1 MTHLEKDTE
10 LMSKLRVRLVLG
22 IILLAAVSA
31 AFYGVLYHVNLSVRL
46 SQNIIQGKNRIY
58 DAGQEIMLL
67 QSYQADAAA
76 SELETRLK
84 VMGLNLKPLLGTDDG
99 AGKAPVTGP
108 SYVDEGKAF
117 VRVTEEKVEAP
128 EEMPSDVK
136 LDPELFMEEKGFFFS
151 GSGEQAEHI
160 IYYYKVADSFYY
172 IEWDAYEKS
181 TFYRAGQ
188 ELEEGIRAMED
199 AFALNILW
207 FSRMDDEN
215 GKPTYIVTYVP
226 ESFPKIETPEE
237 YGFTDDLLA
246 GAEQMEENRNKD
258 IEKGTAD
265 YQPVVIDGK
274 EYECFIRTPDQGLNV
289 LAFMIPASDVRG
301 GAVRKTAYQTILFL
315 IIAAAF
321 FAWAYSVRIL
331 VIKHNL
337 NEEQRKTFS
346 PRAVCRKAVVFVV
359 VGALMTVGFSAFL
372 ESLFAS
378 YNMTK
383 VADRC
388 LESLTDRLKS
398 EEEKALKYEKMRME
412 SFEQCAQ
419 SIARKLAM
427 DLEAEE
433 TEEVLVSTL
442 ESSCREIN
450 ADYIVIFDESGK
462 QVLTNSDYS
471 GLTLSGS
478 GEGIRDFRRL
488 LNGVPLISKTR
499 VEDEVTGQSK
509 AVIGTCVPVNANDG
523 GRRYWAMLLYVN
535 PEQVQS
541 NFMQP
546 VEEVMGSIVYRDTM
560 CFSADPDS
568 GKILSASKPELKGRN
583 ALVLGLPED
592 ALVDSYMGFFSFN
605 GISVYAKCVET
616 NGVLYYYTI
625 GVDRMYQAI
634 PTVMA
639 STVCT
644 YLILMAIMAFIL
656 ISGYRKLYQAY
667 ALIGEELRE
676 DKHMILTP
684 SGKIKRSIDPSSR
697 WTFSASQFGSST
709 PFHNAYTAA
718 TMIYVSAVI
727 VIAAFVLTG
736 QLSVE
741 NSAVAFIV
749 KGGWTRGLNLFA
761 VANILFLFVEVSIS
775 VIFIKALLRAITMY
789 NGTKSETIGRFLL
802 NFVNYAAVIVFI
814 YFALSYIGI
823 KTETLLASL
832 GLLTFALS
840 LGAQDLVKDILAGLA
855 IVFDG
860 AYQVGDIIEIN
871 GFRGTVLEVGV
882 RSIKIEG
889 RGGNILI
896 VGNRD
901 VKNIINKTRK
911 NSWYALEIKIKEGQD
926 ICAVEKLLMEN
937 LPAIGESIEGIIS
950 GPVYKGITGIERGA
964 IILSIIAECE
974 EKDYHAVG
982 RELNRAVIVLFE
994 IHGIAIA

>member
-1 MTHLEKDTE
+1 M
-10 LMSKLRVRLVLG
+10 
-22 IILLAAVSA
+22 
-31 AFYGVLYHVNLSVRL
+31 
-46 SQNIIQGKNRIY
+46 
-58 DAGQEIMLL
+58 
-67 QSYQADAAA
+67 
-76 SELETRLK
+76 
-84 VMGLNLKPLLGTDDG
+84 
-99 AGKAPVTGP
+99 
-108 SYVDEGKAF
+108 
-117 VRVTEEKVEAP
+117 
-128 EEMPSDVK
+128 
-136 LDPELFMEEKGFFFS
+136 
-151 GSGEQAEHI
+151 
-160 IYYYKVADSFYY
+160 
-172 IEWDAYEKS
+172 
-181 TFYRAGQ
+181 
-188 ELEEGIRAMED
+188 
-199 AFALNILW
+199 
-207 FSRMDDEN
+207 
-215 GKPTYIVTYVP
+215 
-226 ESFPKIETPEE
+226 
-237 YGFTDDLLA
+237 
-246 GAEQMEENRNKD
+246 
-258 IEKGTAD
+258 
-265 YQPVVIDGK
+265 
-274 EYECFIRTPDQGLNV
+274 
-289 LAFMIPASDVRG
+289 
-301 GAVRKTAYQTILFL
+301 
-315 IIAAAF
+315 
-321 FAWAYSVRIL
+321 
-331 VIKHNL
+331 
-337 NEEQRKTFS
+337 
-346 PRAVCRKAVVFVV
+346 
-359 VGALMTVGFSAFL
+359 
-372 ESLFAS
+372 
-378 YNMTK
+378 
-383 VADRC
+383 
-388 LESLTDRLKS
+388 
-398 EEEKALKYEKMRME
+398 
-412 SFEQCAQ
+412 
-419 SIARKLAM
+419 
-427 DLEAEE
+427 
-433 TEEVLVSTL
+433 STL

-488 LNGVPLISKTR
+488 LNGVPLISKTC

-546 VEEVMGSIVYRDTM
+546 VEEIMGSIVYRDTM

-568 GKILSASKPELKGRN
+568 GKILSASKPE
-583 ALVLGLPED
+583 
-592 ALVDSYMGFFSFN
+592 LVDSYMGFFSFN

-814 YFALSYIGI
+814 YFAMKFLS
-823 KTETLLASL
+823 
-832 GLLTFALS
+832 
-840 LGAQDLVKDILAGLA
+840 
-855 IVFDG
+855 
-860 AYQVGDIIEIN
+860 
-871 GFRGTVLEVGV
+871 
-882 RSIKIEG
+882 
-889 RGGNILI
+889 
-896 VGNRD
+896 
-901 VKNIINKTRK
+901 
-911 NSWYALEIKIKEGQD
+911 
-926 ICAVEKLLMEN
+926 
-937 LPAIGESIEGIIS
+937 
-950 GPVYKGITGIERGA
+950 
-964 IILSIIAECE
+964 
-974 EKDYHAVG
+974 
-982 RELNRAVIVLFE
+982 
-994 IHGIAIA
+994 

>member
-1 MTHLEKDTE
+1 
-10 LMSKLRVRLVLG
+10 MSKLRVRLVLG

-337 NEEQRKTFS
+337 NEV
-346 PRAVCRKAVVFVV
+346 PRA
-359 VGALMTVGFSAFL
+359 GYLH
-372 ESLFAS
+372 
-378 YNMTK
+378 
-383 VADRC
+383 
-388 LESLTDRLKS
+388 
-398 EEEKALKYEKMRME
+398 
-412 SFEQCAQ
+412 
-419 SIARKLAM
+419 IP
-427 DLEAEE
+427 
-433 TEEVLVSTL
+433 EVL
-442 ESSCREIN
+442 
-450 ADYIVIFDESGK
+450 Y
-462 QVLTNSDYS
+462 
-471 GLTLSGS
+471 
-478 GEGIRDFRRL
+478 
-488 LNGVPLISKTR
+488 VP
-499 VEDEVTGQSK
+499 
-509 AVIGTCVPVNANDG
+509 
-523 GRRYWAMLLYVN
+523 
-535 PEQVQS
+535 
-541 NFMQP
+541 
-546 VEEVMGSIVYRDTM
+546 
-560 CFSADPDS
+560 
-568 GKILSASKPELKGRN
+568 
-583 ALVLGLPED
+583 
-592 ALVDSYMGFFSFN
+592 
-605 GISVYAKCVET
+605 
-616 NGVLYYYTI
+616 
-625 GVDRMYQAI
+625 
-634 PTVMA
+634 
-639 STVCT
+639 
-644 YLILMAIMAFIL
+644 
-656 ISGYRKLYQAY
+656 
-667 ALIGEELRE
+667 
-676 DKHMILTP
+676 
-684 SGKIKRSIDPSSR
+684 
-697 WTFSASQFGSST
+697 
-709 PFHNAYTAA
+709 
-718 TMIYVSAVI
+718 
-727 VIAAFVLTG
+727 
-736 QLSVE
+736 
-741 NSAVAFIV
+741 
-749 KGGWTRGLNLFA
+749 RGP
-761 VANILFLFVEVSIS
+761 
-775 VIFIKALLRAITMY
+775 Y
-789 NGTKSETIGRFLL
+789 G
-802 NFVNYAAVIVFI
+802 
-814 YFALSYIGI
+814 
-823 KTETLLASL
+823 
-832 GLLTFALS
+832 
-840 LGAQDLVKDILAGLA
+840 
-855 IVFDG
+855 
-860 AYQVGDIIEIN
+860 
-871 GFRGTVLEVGV
+871 
-882 RSIKIEG
+882 
-889 RGGNILI
+889 
-896 VGNRD
+896 
-901 VKNIINKTRK
+901 
-911 NSWYALEIKIKEGQD
+911 
-926 ICAVEKLLMEN
+926 
-937 LPAIGESIEGIIS
+937 
-950 GPVYKGITGIERGA
+950 
-964 IILSIIAECE
+964 
-974 EKDYHAVG
+974 
-982 RELNRAVIVLFE
+982 
-994 IHGIAIA
+994 